1 MKKWRCTICGEIFEA
16 ETKPEVCP
24 VCGVGADLI
33 EEFTE
38 E

>member
-24 VCGVGADLI
+24 VCGVGK
-33 EEFTE
+33 EFFE
-38 E
+38 RVEL